1 MMASSSESHT
11 LVERASAL
19 ARHLAANQGAITAEL
34 ASYES
39 YSTAKDEFERSIEC
53 LSSLGENLHYMQ
65 RRVKSVCVFFL
76 LNLPIYTYTLFAVI
90 PSLIADDVYLR
101 PPQVMMPLFRQL
113 LPLLNID
120 STSTNIHV
128 CFDSREEFVQR

>member
-1 MMASSSESHT
+1 MMASSSERDT
-11 LVERASAL
+11 LAERAA
-19 ARHLAANQGAITAEL
+19 AFAQHLAANQEAITAEL

-39 YSTAKDEFERSIEC
+39 YSTAKDEFERSVEC

-65 RRVKSVCVFFL
+65 RRVKSICVFFP

-90 PSLIADDVYLR
+90 PSLMADDVYLR

-113 LPLLNID
+113 LPLLHTG